1 MLDIFGVKIIRESN
15 LTRCMCR
22 KNVQIFFFWSFW
34 LEKLGMIFNRYGKCW
49 NKCILRFT
57 IITNLILQ
65 RKTYSVVNIFC
76 CGLFLGGHK
85 FIRNQIF
92 QHA

>member
-15 LTRCMCR
+15 LTSCMCR
-22 KNVQIFFFWSFW
+22 KNVQIFFRSFW
-34 LEKLGMIFNRYGKCW
+34 LEKMVMIFDRYGKCW